1 MKNWNRIDQF
11 IGQVEKILLAAMLA
25 LMILMA
31 FSQIV
36 LRNFFDTGI
45 PWGDSLVRYLVL
57 WVGFIGAAM
66 ATREGK
72 HINIDV
78 FSNLLPDNGKA
89 INRVIIHLFSC
100 AVCCLLAYAATK
112 FVHNEFQMEHI
123 VFLGL
128 PAWGLQLIIP
138 VTCGLMA
145 FRYALWALKEISA
158 IIYPDT
164 TPEPNREI

>member
-11 IGQVEKILLAAMLA
+11 IGRIEKILLAIMLG
-25 LMILMA
+25 LMVLMA

-57 WVGFIGAAM
+57 WVCFIGAAV

-78 FSNLLPDNGKA
+78 FSNLLPGIGKTV
-89 INRVIIHLFSC
+89 NRVIIHLFSC
-100 AVCCLLAYAATK
+100 AVCCLLAYAAAK
-112 FVHNEFQMEHI
+112 FVHNEFQMEQ
-123 VFLGL
+123 VAFLGL
-128 PAWGLQLIIP
+128 PAWQLQLIIP

-145 FRYALWALKEISA
+145 LRYSLRAFKEISA
-158 IIYPDT
+158 IIHPDAI
-164 TPEPNREI
+164 PESNREI